1 MAWTPVDEEPKAPG
15 KSVWTAGATA
25 DADWSDIIARA
36 AKKYDL
42 DPLLLHAQV
51 KRESAGRSN
60 AKSPAGAM
68 GLMQLMPG
76 TAKDLG
82 VTDPWDPEQNIMGG
96 AKYMRQLL
104 DRPDVKGDYAKALL
118 YYVGGRDPK
127 NWGVQSFA
135 YPTLVLDEYRALG
148 GVAADPR
155 VKPAST
161 LDLAANAAVPFG
173 LGTEAIIRATK
184 GRGPDLSQG
193 LSGPERNLPVGQK
206 FMNWWRGKG
215 PGDQAVQDF
224 QDSLAKRR
232 AQDPTGSL
240 ATELAAGLPGQVLLG
255 SALNSGIAAAGSAV
269 PKLAG
274 PANFL
279 LGKAGY
285 GAEGTR
291 QGANFAT
298 RMMSSTAQGA
308 LQGGVGALAAAHTN
322 PGEDLL
328 PQVGVGALA
337 GGALGLGGNALAE
350 GVGRGLFGPRIH
362 PKVAEAGLEAT
373 RGGANGLPPLP
384 LRPDPGQVNRLALEP
399 AAATRAAA
407 GLYGEAVPVAGAQA
421 TNRVA
426 SRIGNELDTAAANAA
441 VAVDKTLLQDFTNIL
456 LREDRRVAQK
466 PVFKEIGKALTST
479 AVTGGNEIPGELY
492 RKWTMKG
499 GVLER
504 AIASGDSALATAAK
518 DVKQVLDDGLERGMR
533 QRVRQAVARGDA
545 QGVIDAQEAL
555 IRMTR
560 AKQQYKALATVREV
574 ADPITGEFRPRDLM
588 EAALRH
594 NKQMDRTGGG
604 PMGALARYGQ
614 AFDALDRAPPRRSL
628 LPWSG
633 MAALAGAMHFP
644 MTTGGAAV
652 AGLGAYGAG
661 KGIRALYA
669 AMPGYVN
676 TLLQRSART
685 GQGPLQQGLNATSLP
700 LAGTEAARAL
710 PSMPG
715 VGIGPTFPY
724 LEQRPRQEGR

>member
-1 MAWTPVDEEPKAPG
+1 MAWTDQEAPQEAPAPRG
-15 KSVWTAGATA
+15 GGWSTEAPRQR
-25 DADWSDIIARA
+25 DYSDIIARA

-51 KRESAGRSN
+51 KRESSGNPNRV
-60 AKSPAGAM
+60 SPAGAM

-82 VTDPWDPEQNIMGG
+82 VTDAFDPEQNIMGG
-96 AKYMRQLL
+96 ARYMRQLL
-104 DRPDVKGDYAKALL
+104 DRPDVKGDYGKALL

-135 YPTLVLDEYRALG
+135 YPSLVLDEYRRLG

-155 VKPAST
+155 VKSASL

-173 LGTEAIIRATK
+173 LGTSAVIRAVK

-193 LSGPERNLPVGQK
+193 LTGPDANLPVGQK
-206 FMNWWRGKG
+206 FMNWWRGEG
-215 PGDQAVQDF
+215 PGDRAVQDF

-232 AQDPTGSL
+232 TENPMLSM
-240 ATELAAGLPGQVLLG
+240 ATEIGAGLPGSILLG
-255 SALNSGIAAAGSAV
+255 GAVNKGLEAAGSAIPRV
-269 PKLAG
+269 APLT
-274 PANFL
+274 NFL

-285 GAEGTR
+285 GLPGTR
-291 QGANFAT
+291 EGASFAT
-298 RMMSSTAQGA
+298 RMMSNATQGVV
-308 LQGGVGALAAAHTN
+308 QGGIGAAASAHTN
-322 PGEDLL
+322 PEQDLL
-328 PQVGVGALA
+328 PQVGLGALA

-350 GVGRGLFGPRIH
+350 GIGKGLFGPRIN
-362 PKVAEAGLEAT
+362 PKVAEAGLEAIQ
-373 RGGANGLPPLP
+373 GGSNGLPPLP
-384 LRPDPGQVNRLALEP
+384 LRPDPGQANRLALEP
-399 AAATRAAA
+399 AVAARAAA
-407 GLYGEAVPVAGAQA
+407 KLYGEAEPIAGPAA

-426 SRIGNELDTAAANAA
+426 TRIGNELDAAASNAA
-441 VAVDKTLLQDFTNIL
+441 VAVDRQTLTDFNNIL

-466 PVFKEIGKALTST
+466 PVFREIARALNST
-479 AVTGGNEIPGELY
+479 AITGGNEIPGELY

-504 AIASGDSALATAAK
+504 AIGAGDSALANAAK

-533 QRVRQAVARGDA
+533 QRVRMAVAQGDT
-545 QGVIDAQEAL
+545 QGVLDAQEAL
-555 IRMTR
+555 LRMTR

-574 ADPITGEFRPRDLM
+574 ADPITGEFAPRDLM

-614 AFDALDRAPPRRSL
+614 AFDATDRAPAGRSL

-633 MAALAGAMHFP
+633 MAALGGMLHFP

-661 KGIRALYA
+661 KGARAIA
-669 AMPGYVN
+669 AALPGYVN
-676 TLLQRSART
+676 ALLQRSARV
-685 GQGPLQQGLNATSLP
+685 GPGALQQGMNATSLP
-700 LAGTEAARAL
+700 LVGAEVNKVPWSGV
-710 PSMPG
+710 PG
-715 VGIGPTFPY
+715 VGIGSEFPY
-724 LEQRPRQEGR
+724 LERRPR